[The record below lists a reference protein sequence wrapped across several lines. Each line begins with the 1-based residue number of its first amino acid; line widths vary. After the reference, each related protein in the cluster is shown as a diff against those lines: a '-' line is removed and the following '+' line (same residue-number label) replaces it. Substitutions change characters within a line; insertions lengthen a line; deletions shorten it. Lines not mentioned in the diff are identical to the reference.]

1 MIEMLNVGF
10 AQRRKPREPARQKTV
25 PPLPHG
31 RREKKGRISMKKLI
45 SMTLM
50 LALLLSIVPCGCAF
64 GETAAAGDEYPV
76 RFDLRDNGVVTPVK
90 IQEPWGS
97 CWAFASIA
105 AAETSILSMLK
116 EKGRAIDAKKFNLS
130 EKHLIWYGT
139 NPITEAID
147 PAQAGEGMFI
157 TGKDDNSYTTS
168 LYSNGGYGLNT
179 STLFASGV
187 GPVLEKY
194 FPYQGDSG
202 LTEKEYLI
210 QHPDAGETKAR
221 DTFEEQTGMTPE
233 QFVADANAES
243 AQSYL
248 RYLRK
253 NGYITESDNSK
264 LTVKMLVDAS
274 LQVYVALFAKD
285 NQYTKQDDWTIPE
298 TMIIDGQTFLNRNIS
313 SGYTMVDG
321 NKLPSLFLKDA
332 DGKWA
337 GINEEGIL
345 AVKSELM
352 KGHGVSAGFQADVSQ
367 PGQEGQETYMSLSN
381 YAHYT
386 YEDKGTSHMICIVGW
401 DDNFGKE
408 NFLRGTPPGNGA
420 WLVKNSWGSETDY
433 VTNANGKDIGKSVW
447 GIENGEGET
456 TGYFW
461 ISYYD
466 KSLNYCESMSFDTDL
481 TDVGGELIVKMYDYM
496 PSLIGVRTG
505 QGTDETSASVLKTA
519 NVFTND
525 TGLDAHLY
533 SVSTKTAHPNAA
545 VTYSVY
551 RLNDG
556 FRNPEDG
563 ELLGTATAS
572 YDYAGFHR
580 EKLDGS
586 IVIGAGE
593 SFAVVAEETVVE
605 NGETLYEYAANI
617 SYSKAHAEAVKAA
630 EAENGISSDNRDR
643 NADEYGVAVV
653 NKGESFIYD
662 NGAWTDWT
670 EYEPRTRLLDDY
682 AIDNFS
688 IKAYMTVKI
697 SETEN

>member
-1 MIEMLNVGF
+1 
-10 AQRRKPREPARQKTV
+10 
-25 PPLPHG
+25 
-31 RREKKGRISMKKLI
+31 MKKFLGI
-45 SMTLM
+45 F
-50 LALLLSIVPCGCAF
+50 LALTLLLSLNVSAF
-64 GETAAAGDEYPV
+64 AAETDEEKALPV
-76 RFDLRDNGVVTPVK
+76 RFDLRDNGVVTPVRT
-90 IQEPWGS
+90 QEPWGS
-97 CWAFASIA
+97 CWAFGSIA

-116 EKGRAIDAKKFNLS
+116 EKGKPIDAKDFDLS
-130 EKHLIWYGT
+130 EKHLIWFGT

-147 PAQAGEGMFI
+147 PDQAGEGMYI
-157 TGKDDNSYTTS
+157 TGKDDNSYTS
-168 LYSNGGYGLNT
+168 SIYDNGGYGLNT

-194 FPYQGDSG
+194 FPYEGSTR
-202 LTEKEYLI
+202 LTTYEYLTQDDRYI
-210 QHPDAGETKAR
+210 DMAIEFGLNTLGQDSLEDVLSNLDDPMIGILLNFMKAS
-221 DTFEEQTGMTPE
+221 G
-233 QFVADANAES
+233 
-243 AQSYL
+243 YL
-248 RYLRK
+248 DK
-253 NGYITESDNSK
+253 EIDEN
-264 LTVKMLVDAS
+264 LTVDDLKQAFINLYMAKE
-274 LQVYVALFAKD
+274 AKD
-285 NQYTKQDDWTIPE
+285 NCYTKLDDWTIPE
-298 TMIIDGQTFLNRNIS
+298 TMTFDGVEVSSRKLT
-313 SGYTMVDG
+313 SGYTLTDG
-321 NKLPSLFLKDA
+321 NKLPSLFNKDA
-332 DGKWA
+332 DGKWESVNWD
-337 GINEEGIL
+337 GIN

-352 KGHGVSAGFQADVSQ
+352 KGRGVSAGFQADVSQ

-505 QGTDETSASVLKTA
+505 QGTDEASASVLKTA

-605 NGETLYEYAANI
+605 NGETLYEYAVNI

-662 NGAWTDWT
+662 NGEWTDWT
-670 EYEPRTRLLDDY
+670 EYELRTRLLDDY